1 MGKERN
7 RRKGSKE
14 ESQVG
19 VPLSPRGEE
28 SPSSHPGTAPRCYLS
43 PVQEDSGS
51 YLSLLERHTQTYPH
65 RKTQPRRV
73 TDGET
78 DIDKE
83 I

>member
-7 RRKGSKE
+7 KRKGSKE

-43 PVQEDSGS
+43 LVQEDSGS
-51 YLSLLERHTQTYPH
+51 
-65 RKTQPRRV
+65 
-73 TDGET
+73 
-78 DIDKE
+78 
-83 I
+83 